1 MVPRQGRSYMLSLFL
16 VPSPSPIIPVSNASH
31 FLVCILQSHYHSLV
45 PDPLG
50 LDHASCLDLPSA
62 SHTHPPCSQSIRSK
76 LSFSHILSPVR
87 GFLMSIPREGRLSP
101 LITLALQSPLHPP
114 TASFHPMPGHAT
126 SSLGS
131 QTLWLLCTQECPS
144 FCVKTTLPCPQAL
157 SPQVSAFCLG
167 TRRKDSVHRCLA
179 MNRRRSGAS
188 CSKLGFSMKQ
198 PQGRGKGLGTWIGG
212 FHAGVH

>member
-1 MVPRQGRSYMLSLFL
+1 MHPVLFRLLLKRRINSQISQIRLSLSSDTPFVRGTIMVPRQGRSYMLSLFL

-87 GFLMSIPREGRLSP
+87 GFLMSIPREGRLCP
-101 LITLALQSPLHPP
+101 LVTLALQSPLHPP

-157 SPQVSAFCLG
+157 SPQVSPFVWVPGERTLFI
-167 TRRKDSVHRCLA
+167 
-179 MNRRRSGAS
+179 GAW
-188 CSKLGFSMKQ
+188 Q
-198 PQGRGKGLGTWIGG
+198 
-212 FHAGVH
+212 